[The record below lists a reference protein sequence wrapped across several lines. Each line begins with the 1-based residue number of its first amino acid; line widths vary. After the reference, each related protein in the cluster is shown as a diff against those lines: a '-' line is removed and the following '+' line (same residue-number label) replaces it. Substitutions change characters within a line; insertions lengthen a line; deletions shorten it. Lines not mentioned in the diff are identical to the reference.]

1 MQKICLHCFISGRVQ
16 EVYFRRET
24 CNQAQALQLTGW
36 VRNLQDGQVEVVICG
51 EKAAILKMKDWLW
64 EGPPAANVT
73 DVKIQEIAWQEY
85 TTFEVR

>member
-16 EVYFRRET
+16 GVYFRRET

-51 EKAAILKMKDWLW
+51 EKSAILKMKDWL
-64 EGPPAANVT
+64 
-73 DVKIQEIAWQEY
+73 
-85 TTFEVR
+85 